1 MDLKYTVEIL
11 TKDIQDIEKLVAR
24 LQNSDEA
31 STLELDM
38 AMTKL
43 RNVYEVLGDIR
54 ADLADVRRGRISQA
68 SAAASEA
75 HAPAPAEEPAGV
87 PEPKAKTEAEPS
99 AEPEVRVEPEASPEP
114 EAKAEPEASPEPEA
128 TAEPEAIAEPETN
141 AEHGNEDRAALQSRK
156 RAEILAEKF
165 ISESSINENLAGSR
179 EQVVESKVV
188 GKPIDNISRNIGIN
202 DRFLII
208 RELFDGDAEAF
219 GKLVAELDQAG
230 DRGAALALL
239 RKAMEHEP
247 DHEGA
252 GILSNLVKRRYS

>member
-99 AEPEVRVEPEASPEP
+99 AEPEVRV
-114 EAKAEPEASPEPEA
+114 EPEASPEPEA